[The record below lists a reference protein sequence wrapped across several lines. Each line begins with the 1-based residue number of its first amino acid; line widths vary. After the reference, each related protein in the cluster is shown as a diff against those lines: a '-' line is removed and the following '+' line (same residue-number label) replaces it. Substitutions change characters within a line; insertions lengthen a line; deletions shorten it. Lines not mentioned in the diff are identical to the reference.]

1 MSFSG
6 NEQFPGRL
14 EGGPWKVEAEIQLGL
29 RKSWSW
35 DQGEHT
41 LRLSPLFQSSSL
53 TDWLSL
59 FLSSHGGLSIENGCV
74 SSQVHGLSPLLGEA
88 DLLLLVLVPN
98 SQGKGSAWVSWVDTC
113 SARPEAKVISAS
125 TARAHQGRTV

>member
-6 NEQFPGRL
+6 NGQFPGRR
-14 EGGPWKVEAEIQLGL
+14 EGGPWKVEAEMQLGL

-41 LRLSPLFQSSSL
+41 LQLSPLFRSSSL
-53 TDWLSL
+53 TDRLSL
-59 FLSSHGGLSIENGCV
+59 FLRSHSGLSIDNGCV
-74 SSQVHGLSPLLGEA
+74 SSQVHGLSLLLGET

-98 SQGKGSAWVSWVDTC
+98 SQGKGSDWVSWAD
-113 SARPEAKVISAS
+113 AYS
-125 TARAHQGRTV
+125 T